1 VLTLQSSSRPLYKT
15 TDIDDASSF
24 GDDESD
30 HGRNPLAHQ
39 ADQDDMMLGLPD
51 SLAGQGIEDL
61 AYGAGPEFELEA
73 HTLGIDWWGDSDD
86 ETEEDEEGVSFT
98 TLLFDH
104 LLIPRSILTT
114 CPDPR
119 PEGNLSRPRMI
130 LTQ

>member
-1 VLTLQSSSRPLYKT
+1 
-15 TDIDDASSF
+15 
-24 GDDESD
+24 
-30 HGRNPLAHQ
+30 
-39 ADQDDMMLGLPD
+39 MMIGLPD

-86 ETEEDEEGVSFT
+86 ETEEDEEGVGRSCSVRSFT
-98 TLLFDH
+98 DN
-104 LLIPRSILTT
+104 RSTLTT

-119 PEGNLSRPRMI
+119 PEGNRSRPRMT

>member
-1 VLTLQSSSRPLYKT
+1 M
-15 TDIDDASSF
+15 I
-24 GDDESD
+24 
-30 HGRNPLAHQ
+30 
-39 ADQDDMMLGLPD
+39 GLPD

-98 TLLFDH
+98 LPLSDLF
-104 LLIPRSILTT
+104 LIPRSTLTT

-119 PEGNLSRPRMI
+119 PEGNPSRPRTT
-130 LTQ
+130 LTP